1 MKKNNNKF
9 INLLCLLFLILM
21 NKLKNF
27 SNIESENNISNIMQ
41 DLAFAIPGIDEAIS
55 FAEVMKYVKKKKKKK
70 KKKIFFYFLKKKK
83 KKKIKKKKKRQIL

>member
-70 KKKIFFYFLKKKK
+70 KKKSNQFYN
-83 KKKIKKKKKRQIL
+83 ISNYIP

>member
-1 MKKNNNKF
+1 
-9 INLLCLLFLILM
+9 M

-41 DLAFAIPGIDEAIS
+41 DLAFAISGIDEAIS

-70 KKKIFFYFLKKKK
+70 KKKY
-83 KKKIKKKKKRQIL
+83 